1 MLHDGGSENG
11 SSPPSCQDLPTQTLT
26 LLNWCACSLS
36 PSKAVWV
43 QQKSKVTAEA
53 HPRTCSFWGSQG
65 MPSRSS
71 ERGDRSGLKYL
82 QGPSAWPYSAAL

>member
-1 MLHDGGSENG
+1 MLHDGGSENDG

-53 HPRTCSFWGSQG
+53 A
-65 MPSRSS
+65 
-71 ERGDRSGLKYL
+71 SGEVKEC
-82 QGPSAWPYSAAL
+82 QVGVRREETGVV